1 MPLLACSPHYW
12 LSGSSLVSL
21 GAKQSKQ
28 RLSVDLPIATGRLAR
43 NMPTCL
49 QGTVFLQVEKQL
61 QARDK
66 GAGRHRGIRPKSL
79 RQARRVAAYCA
90 MEPDGDG
97 AGAVAG

>member
-43 NMPTCL
+43 KMPT
-49 QGTVFLQVEKQL
+49 
-61 QARDK
+61 RD
-66 GAGRHRGIRPKSL
+66 GFSSSREAATGLETRELAVIVGLDL
-79 RQARRVAAYCA
+79 RV
-90 MEPDGDG
+90 
-97 AGAVAG
+97 